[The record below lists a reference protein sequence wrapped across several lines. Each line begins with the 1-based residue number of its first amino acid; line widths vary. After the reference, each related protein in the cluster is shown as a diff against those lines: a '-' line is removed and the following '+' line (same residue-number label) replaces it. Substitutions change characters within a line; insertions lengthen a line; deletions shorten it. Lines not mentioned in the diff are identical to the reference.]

1 MTIDELLRPIL
12 NTKCPLLLT
21 DNKKTIK
28 TWDSLAQM
36 NIVASI
42 EDISGEE
49 LSTSEVV
56 SLISVSKVI
65 EVCRAHGVEIV
76 PPAS

>member
-12 NTKCPLLLT
+12 NTKSPLLLA
-21 DNKKTIK
+21 DNKQTIK

-49 LSTSEVV
+49 LSTIEVV
-56 SLISVSKVI
+56 SLTSVIKVL